1 MKLSCIVACDALGG
15 IGIGNKLPWHIP
27 QDLAHFKKVT
37 SGKPVV
43 MGKNTFQSLPFVL
56 PGRLNIVISSTL
68 TTVPSG
74 AIVVDSPG
82 KALIH
87 AAMNNTTGEAV
98 VIGGAAIYDTFL
110 DFYDCV
116 YITKVE
122 KEYTTDTSLS
132 LDFLKSLSNKSV
144 WNEEV
149 IGKNEAEGDT
159 PAHTFYAYTRKQLQL
174 F

>member
-37 SGKPVV
+37 SGKPVI
-43 MGKNTFQSLPFVL
+43 MGKTTFQSLPFVL

-68 TTVPSG
+68 ITVPSG
-74 AIVVDSPG
+74 VIVVDSPA

-122 KEYTTDTSLS
+122 KEYATDTSLS

-144 WNEEV
+144 WDEE
-149 IGKNEAEGDT
+149 ILGKNEAEGDI